1 MCEVCL
7 VSRADS
13 VVELLLYVVERQAVL
28 VQDEPAA
35 VRQSADMQ
43 AASGTLLYLLSVLAD
58 DVHESLSDNSISCN
72 EKVDVLSASAVEE
85 LVVDGADR
93 GVSVR

>member
-1 MCEVCL
+1 MGEVCL

-43 AASGTLLYLLSVLAD
+43 AASCTFLYLFSVLAD
-58 DVHESLSDNSISCN
+58 DVHESLSDNSVSCY
-72 EKVDVLSASAVEE
+72 EEVDVLSASAVEE